1 MLSLPARPLLLDTH
15 IWIWIVD
22 GAVREIGQAA
32 QNAVME
38 AGAMGRV
45 LVSAI
50 SVWEVGMLEAKGRI
64 RFTMEAGEWVGRALG
79 APGVHFSPLSPEVAL
94 DSTRLPEPV
103 HGDPADRILIATA
116 RRVGA
121 TLVTRDTKIIDYGR
135 RGLLSVIDANP

>member
-15 IWIWIVD
+15 IWIWIVE
-22 GAVREIGQAA
+22 GAVREIGHAA
-32 QNAVME
+32 QNAVEE
-38 AGAMGRV
+38 AAAMGRV

-64 RFTMEAGEWVGRALG
+64 RFSVEAGEWVRRALG

-135 RGLLSVIDANP
+135 KGLLSVIDANP